1 MISPNERILIEIVKR
16 SSKERAAAYLQDY
29 VQRNGF
35 LNNEVGDIVKKL
47 LEEKEN
53 EPKPKH
59 DVVLI
64 TEVEQMIKEIENLPD
79 TIYSNNIMDVI
90 GISWKSMKN
99 EVIKIIRKRIEVE

>member
-35 LNNEVGDIVKKL
+35 LNNEVGDIVKKI

-53 EPKPKH
+53 EPKPKP

-64 TEVEQMIKEIENLPD
+64 TEVEQMIKEIEDLPD
-79 TIYSNNIMDVI
+79 VIYSDNIMDVV
-90 GISWKSMKN
+90 GVSWKHMKDK
-99 EVIKIIRKRIEVE
+99 VIEIIKRTCDL

>member
-16 SSKERAAAYLQDY
+16 SSKERAAVYLQDY
-29 VQRNGF
+29 IQRNGF

-53 EPKPKH
+53 EPKPKP

-64 TEVEQMIKEIENLPD
+64 TEIEQMIKEIEGLPD
-79 TIYSNNIMDVI
+79 IIYSDSIMDVE
-90 GISWKSMKN
+90 GVSWKPMKN

>member
-16 SSKERAAAYLQDY
+16 NSKERAAAYLQDY

-53 EPKPKH
+53 EPKPKP

-64 TEVEQMIKEIENLPD
+64 TEVEQMIKEIEGLPD
-79 TIYSNNIMDVI
+79 TIYSDSIMDVT
-90 GISWKSMKN
+90 GVSCKNMKDK
-99 EVIKIIRKRIEVE
+99 VIEIIRKYSK

>member
-1 MISPNERILIEIVKR
+1 MISPNERILIEILKR

-53 EPKPKH
+53 EPKPKP

-64 TEVEQMIKEIENLPD
+64 TEVEQMIKEIEDLPD
-79 TIYSNNIMDVI
+79 TIYSDSIMDVK
-90 GISWKSMKN
+90 GFYWGGMKDKI
-99 EVIKIIRKRIEVE
+99 IKIIKKTCDL

>member
-16 SSKERAAAYLQDY
+16 SSKERAAVYLQDY

-53 EPKPKH
+53 EPKPKP

-64 TEVEQMIKEIENLPD
+64 TEVEQMIKEIEELPD
-79 TIYSNNIMDVI
+79 IIYGDSIMDVK
-90 GISWKSMKN
+90 GFYWGGMKN
-99 EVIKIIRKRIEVE
+99 KVIKIIHKYIE

>member
-1 MISPNERILIEIVKR
+1 MISSNERILIEIVKR
-16 SSKERAAAYLQDY
+16 NSKERAAAYLQDY

-53 EPKPKH
+53 EPKPKP

-79 TIYSNNIMDVI
+79 IVYSDSIMDVK
-90 GISWKSMKN
+90 GVSWKPMKN
-99 EVIKIIRKRIEVE
+99 EVIKIIKRTCDL

>member
-1 MISPNERILIEIVKR
+1 MISPNERILIEILKR

-53 EPKPKH
+53 EPKPKP

-64 TEVEQMIKEIENLPD
+64 TEVEQMIKEIEELPD
-79 TIYSNNIMDVI
+79 IIYGDSIMDVK
-90 GISWKSMKN
+90 GFYWGGMKN
-99 EVIKIIRKRIEVE
+99 KVIKIIHKYIE

>member
-1 MISPNERILIEIVKR
+1 MLSPNERILIEIVKR
-16 SSKERAAAYLQDY
+16 NSKERAAAYLQDY
-29 VQRNGF
+29 IQRHGF

-53 EPKPKH
+53 EPKPKP

-64 TEVEQMIKEIENLPD
+64 TEVEQMIKEIEELPN
-79 TIYSNNIMDVI
+79 TIYSNNITDVI

>member
-35 LNNEVGDIVKKL
+35 LNNEVGDIVEKL

-53 EPKPKH
+53 EPKPKP

-79 TIYSNNIMDVI
+79 TVYGDSIMDVV
-90 GISWKSMKN
+90 GVSWRHMKDK
-99 EVIKIIRKRIEVE
+99 VIEIIRKYTD

>member
-16 SSKERAAAYLQDY
+16 NSKERAAAYLQDY

-53 EPKPKH
+53 EPKPKP

-64 TEVEQMIKEIENLPD
+64 TEVEQMIKEIEDLQD
-79 TIYSNNIMDVI
+79 VIYSDNIMDVV
-90 GISWKSMKN
+90 GVSWRHMKDK
-99 EVIKIIRKRIEVE
+99 VIEIIKRTCDL